1 MKGNTI
7 QYIRGI

>member
-7 QYIRGI
+7 RAEH